1 MQLIDRLDALLSAY
15 DEGTVWVP
23 AAGDDELAPLLAAVG
38 DDELAPLLAAVGR
51 LGPVRAAMP
60 AADFASALQTRLLA
74 RAATLAGRDA
84 STATAD
90 QAVPDAAFSARAASR
105 PTPGAREVLADKVK
119 RLPRVFWPAAAAAVV
134 LVVGAGTLTAAA
146 AAGPGSPLYGLH
158 RWEQSVQAQLAAS
171 PADRVRL
178 HLANARDALAALA
191 RAAAHHAGDPAYSDA
206 LATVQAED
214 QAAAVAL
221 ADVPAG
227 AEHDALAAQL
237 ADLSTTERQG
247 LLAALPNLGW
257 NDRLA
262 TTHALGALGAAVPQV
277 TGVQTQQVADGHG
290 HDWLITVTGIG
301 FQPGAQLVANG
312 RPLGQVVA
320 VTADSLTV
328 ALTDG
333 DLRRLADGG
342 GVENPDGTAAA
353 LTQLTIPSGAPATPT
368 PGDHGKGGGRG
379 KDATPTPGL

>member
-15 DEGTVWVP
+15 DEGTAWMP
-23 AAGDDELAPLLAAVG
+23 GAGDDELAPLLAAAG
-38 DDELAPLLAAVGR
+38 Q
-51 LGPVRAAMP
+51 LGPMRAAMP
-60 AADFASALQTRLLA
+60 AAGFVSALATRLLA
-74 RAATLAGRDA
+74 RAATLADRDG
-84 STATAD
+84 STATAE
-90 QAVPDAAFSARAASR
+90 QAFPDGAFSARTVSR
-105 PTPGAREVLADKVK
+105 PTPGAREVRADKVK

-134 LVVGAGTLTAAA
+134 LVLGAGTLTAAA

-191 RAAAHHAGDPAYSDA
+191 RVAAHHAGDPAYSDA

-221 ADVPAG
+221 ADVPAS

-237 ADLSTTERQG
+237 TDLSTTERQD

-262 TTHALGALGAAVPQV
+262 TTHALGALGAPVPQV
-277 TGVQTQQVADGHG
+277 TGAQAQQVADGHG
-290 HDWLITVTGIG
+290 HDWLITVTGSG
-301 FQPGAQLVANG
+301 FQPGAQLVAQG

-320 VTADSLTV
+320 VTANSLTV

-353 LTQLTIPSGAPATPT
+353 LTRLAIPSGAPATPT
-368 PGDHGKGGGRG
+368 PGDHGKGGGHG